1 MTSFRSR
8 LTGELA
14 TSLAIAGLTLSCSG
28 NQQRPNAPSA
38 IAANDR
44 ITFAAPFGVLTPDL
58 ASCLR
63 APSPS
68 CFSGSAVH
76 RATAATGGVLAAPI
90 DLSSSVVGTSV
101 TLRWT
106 APPGTA
112 TGYVIEAGSATGLA
126 DLAIVSTGTTATTF
140 SAAGVPAGMY
150 YVRVR
155 ALDATQTTGLASNE
169 AVVVVATP
177 LPCSLPA
184 VPTGLSVT
192 SNGGGTVALQWNPAT
207 GATSYVLEAGTSS
220 GLANLANADVGA
232 TTTFT
237 ASGVDAGTYFVR
249 VRGKNNC
256 GTTGASNEVTLVVT
270 TSSPPPPPPPSPGAT
285 VTIVAGAAMLTIT
298 AFNPN
303 PIDISRGTTVMWVN
317 HDTITHTS
325 TSDVGIWNS
334 DNIPPGGSFAATFQ
348 SAGTFAYHCAIH
360 PNMMGSVTV
369 H

>member
-1 MTSFRSR
+1 
-8 LTGELA
+8 
-14 TSLAIAGLTLSCSG
+14 
-28 NQQRPNAPSA
+28 
-38 IAANDR
+38 
-44 ITFAAPFGVLTPDL
+44 
-58 ASCLR
+58 
-63 APSPS
+63 
-68 CFSGSAVH
+68 
-76 RATAATGGVLAAPI
+76 LAAPI
-90 DLSSSVVGTSV
+90 NLSSTVVGTSV

-112 TGYVIEAGSATGLA
+112 TVYVIEAGSATGLA
-126 DLAIVSTGTTATTF
+126 DLAVFSTGTSATTF
-140 SAAGVPAGMY
+140 SAAGVPAGTY

-155 ALDATQTTGLASNE
+155 ALDATETAGPASNE
-169 AVVVVATP
+169 AVVVVAAP
-177 LPCSLPA
+177 LPCALPT

-192 SNGGGTVALQWNPAT
+192 TNSGGSVALQWNPAA
-207 GATSYVLEAGTSS
+207 GATSYILEAGTSS

-237 ASGVDAGTYFVR
+237 TSGVDAGTYFVR

-256 GTTGASNEVTLVVT
+256 GTTVVSNEVIIVVT
-270 TSSPPPPPPPSPGAT
+270 ISSPAPPPPPPPGAT
-285 VTIVAGAAMLTIT
+285 VTIVAGASTLTIT

-303 PIDISRGTTVMWVN
+303 PIDIPRGVTVMWVN

-325 TSDVGIWNS
+325 TSDMGIWNS

-360 PNMMGSVTV
+360 PNMMGTVTV